1 VKLDT
6 IERKTMLYKSGLGF
20 YCINH
25 VQGCSHGC
33 LYPCYAY
40 MMAHSY
46 GRAKTYADWCRP
58 TLVANAVEVLTKE
71 LDRKRQKPETVNLC
85 LTTDPFMTGYPE
97 VTDMSLKLIALLNS
111 RGIRCSVLTKGT
123 LPSDL
128 ADRERFP
135 SDNLLGISLVSLSE
149 EFRRRWEPG
158 ARPYADRLR
167 ALKALHDRGC
177 RTFAHMEPY
186 PTPNIIE
193 QDLRSILE
201 AAGFVDS
208 IYFGGWNYNSVTGNW
223 PGRKEFYRECAASVR
238 RFCGERAIECALGAE
253 ER

>member
-1 VKLDT
+1 
-6 IERKTMLYKSGLGF
+6 MLYKSGLGF

-58 TLVANAVEVLTKE
+58 ALVANAVEVLTKE
-71 LDRKRQKPETVNLC
+71 PGRKRQKPEIVNLC

-111 RGIRCSVLTKGT
+111 RGIRCSVLTKGA

-135 SDNLLGISLVSLSE
+135 ADNLLGISLVSLS
-149 EFRRRWEPG
+149 
-158 ARPYADRLR
+158 
-167 ALKALHDRGC
+167 
-177 RTFAHMEPY
+177 M
-186 PTPNIIE
+186 
-193 QDLRSILE
+193 
-201 AAGFVDS
+201 
-208 IYFGGWNYNSVTGNW
+208 NYNSATGNW
-223 PGRKEFYRECAASVR
+223 PGRKEFYGDCAASVR
-238 RFCGERAIECALGAE
+238 RFCAERNIGCDLGKGLDSGS
-253 ER
+253 RLP